1 MATGV
6 PAYSR
11 YRHRRMPPFARSE
24 PARPPRLAW
33 VLVALLACLAGP
45 AIWGAATARA
55 ALTLDKS
62 APPRVLLGDE
72 STVTLRA
79 TNDAAGPYGYN
90 LTFRDVLPAGVSYVA
105 GSARFGST
113 EVEPTVIANAP
124 AAGQTTLIFENVSDI
139 SVNGSQSLTYRVR
152 HAASGAGAF
161 QIGASYVNQAAAYA
175 NTNPRIVPA
184 FSATGAPQTS
194 ATGMTSNTAQ
204 ATTQV
209 AAIKIEKSEPNSEG
223 EIMRGVHDHQTVY
236 TLKVTNN
243 GIHPTTG
250 ITVDDYLPAGLE
262 FLACGT
268 VDNTTSAGTNLG
280 ETEEYDGSGAINASG
295 NRPGSL
301 DVAKCRAAALVETV
315 STDPDGIGPLPP
327 AVYTHVRWTNLGQL
341 QPGETVEIQYVA
353 AIPLRENTLN
363 WATASAKTGGTVPAT
378 TGEQAANLGNNSGPE
393 TTDEQRLTNYA
404 TASGI
409 YRGNDSNPALHL
421 PVSDETTLT
430 RTAEDL
436 AVVKS
441 VDPGEIRQNGIS
453 TWSLLFRTSEYR
465 RVTGGV
471 VTDKL
476 PNGLCPLG
484 SVNYERTTAPAPG
497 AANAECNPASGQTP
511 SLNYASAVENADG
524 TWTLGWNLPNLA
536 PSAEYEVT
544 FPTRTRRFY
553 QQNYADDASNPV
565 RAGDSWTNTIDVT
578 GDDHRICAP
587 GNANCTG
594 SPADRIDGDG
604 PDSRTVIDASSASQT
619 SGGISIDKKVLDPTA
634 TGVATPI
641 SCTAAQTANPNA
653 YVDASTVPTYGPGDR
668 ICWRLRVDFSSSVD
682 TGQPVIRD
690 FIPAGMVYDNGS
702 AQRTARDTLTGVT
715 VDATGAA
722 ADRVLSW
729 SLADVNTANQVF
741 EWTFS
746 TTVAANAIPVSAEQT
761 ISGNL
766 MKLAYRNTGGQTFS
780 LRDRVE
786 AQIIKPVVGL
796 VKDVTAVTPTG
807 GAMIAAGNATNV
819 PVGSTVSYRVRL
831 SNNGGETARR
841 TQVWDDLPAGITCA
855 DVPTLAISD
864 GGSCA
869 AVPLLTGRY
878 RITWDAA
885 DAITVPA
892 GGTKDLTYTVIVPQG
907 LRPVADLTN
916 TAGVVQYERDTNTGT
931 GTDAFVPAS
940 NIDPTKT
947 VTNAPRADDPAT
959 ITLRDVAVAKT
970 IVGTSV
976 DETGNDA
983 SSQATIGERIDYQIK
998 ITVPAGTTLNGT
1010 PTLTDTVN
1018 ARMTLLSSPAAAV
1031 SRSGGSAPTAGQPVL
1046 STSGN
1051 VLSLVFNGGYV
1062 NSAATDAVFTVTFST
1077 RVNDTSNDTNSR
1089 GKTLP
1094 NSATFTWLPN
1104 SGDTTT
1110 TTKTANAPNVT
1121 IVEPNLTVG
1130 KVAALTS
1137 NLMMQTN
1144 TVSAGDGVRY
1154 TVYPRN
1160 QTGTNVAPSHETVTV
1175 DTVPVGITPRKPD
1188 GSPVTATGDQVGVSG
1203 FPIGT
1208 WNAANRTITWSHG
1221 TLVPGAVPTLNY
1233 EADVDSPA
1241 PAGAVLTNSVTTTGT
1256 SLAGTD
1262 PNERTSTS
1270 ARNTGYT
1277 ATATKPLTVEG
1288 GNLTKTAASSRA
1300 TIGDLIDYTVE
1311 YTLPP
1316 NVAFYDLTFIDTLPD
1331 GVEYAGNKAVACLPS
1346 CTGILS
1352 PDAPELHQEARGAN
1366 GKQRLAFVV
1375 EDVAPAPTARTI
1387 RLTYQGRIMTAF
1399 SAVPAPSSPLD
1410 AGDVL
1415 TNSVSVYYNATDKGG
1430 MPDDFPGPSGFDGSS
1445 GPETAS
1451 VTVKEPRLTLD
1462 KHVSGIP
1469 AGDDSDRRS
1478 TQPGD
1483 SYTYT
1488 VKVTNT
1494 GTSPAYDIDITDT
1507 PGSKLTNVV
1516 ANAAGVSPAAS
1527 ATVVDGNGNDGT
1539 LAWHVA
1545 GPLAPGDTITLT
1557 YTADLADSS
1566 QLTAD
1571 ETVVNTA
1578 KVPSY
1583 WGSTTTEHT
1592 NDPTGFREYTTNPP
1606 TDTVTLDVRLPKVTV
1621 SKTTGGAGFPESAN
1635 AEVGES
1641 FPWRI
1646 VITNPSPS
1654 SVAKDVKVVD
1664 VLPAG
1669 WTFKT
1674 GTASFV
1680 STPTRPDVFSSVPT
1694 IVTATTGDT
1703 LTWADIGDIAPGGQV
1718 VLTFDAVPDLA
1729 SRPNA
1734 NPQVNDVTVTAKDSD
1749 DQTGSADGPYEDDDT
1764 ANANL
1769 QLPVLT
1775 VAKTP
1780 DGANAIAGTTNNY
1793 TVVVR
1798 NTSTTAP
1805 ARNVV
1810 VTDVLE
1816 AHQSY
1821 VAGTATASPTTG
1833 FAEVAPVVDEGD
1845 DDDPTDDTT
1854 TIGWTIA
1861 SIPANGSVTITVPV
1875 KVPAGLAAGTTLR
1888 NGVSVVSREI
1898 TTPVTDNG
1906 SFLSTVSTDVGVVKT
1921 VTAPTA
1927 NAVPGQ
1933 NITYSVV
1940 ATNHG
1945 PSVATGVVVKD
1956 TLPSTLTL
1964 VSAPGCVADVND
1976 ARALTCDVGTLAVD
1990 GERTFTVTA
1999 KVAASATGSI
2009 SNTATVTSTTPDG
2022 NTTNNSSTAPKSLS
2036 PLADLVVTKTVSK
2049 ATVLQGEQFSY
2060 TVKVRNDGPSDAV
2073 SVTLTDTLPAAS
2085 KVVLVTTGT
2094 DTDTGTCTPA
2104 TATNSVSC
2112 AIGTLTP
2119 GQTATIT
2126 VVAKAVAVGTFNNVA
2141 AATTTTT
2148 ESSTTNNSGNVDV
2161 TVDPVANIG
2170 IEKTA
2175 AATVAANG
2183 NLTYTLRLFNDGPS
2197 PATNVVVEDEL
2208 PAGVSF
2214 LSWTASDGNCSFS
2227 GGTLTCNLA
2236 QLPVSQG
2243 AVPDPTVLVTVK
2255 VPWAL
2260 ADTTLSNTATIEAD
2274 EADQTPTDDE
2284 STATTDVG
2292 PAANLKTVKTAPVLP
2307 VPQSVSYEYEVSV
2320 TNAGPST
2327 AVAAKLSDPMPT
2339 GVTALAATSDVG
2351 TCTITANVVGCDF
2364 GDLAKDATATVTI
2377 TARGDRPGTPTNVAT
2392 ATSTTP
2398 EVDPTDNADDADV
2411 EILAASDVAIVKTA
2425 PATVEANSLLTYT
2438 LEITNNG
2445 PSDATDVTVTDNLP
2459 PNVDFRSADAGCT
2472 AVSGTVTCDIGDLAE
2487 GDTVEREI
2495 TVFVPY
2501 AIGGQSLTNI
2511 ATVTATEVDLV
2522 PENNSSQAT
2531 TVVDDVAD
2539 LVVTKTAG
2547 GAVAG
2552 GQATWT
2558 VVVRNDGP
2566 TAAKAVK
2573 ITDELPAGTTVRS
2586 AQPSVGTCSGSG
2598 RDLVCELGTIASGGS
2613 AQITIVADVAADLTG
2628 QQLRNTATATSPTA
2642 DPDETNN
2649 TGTADVVVSPAPP
2662 TSPDLHVT
2670 KVASTTK
2677 PELGKALNYRI
2688 EVTNRGQVTANDVR
2702 LTDTMSTNVVV
2713 GKITATQGRCS
2724 SAKST
2729 VDCRLGAIAP
2739 GQKVTVVVTVT
2750 PITAGALSNTVSVA
2764 AEGQSDE
2771 QVLDNR
2777 AVANVTVD
2785 AKRATATI
2793 SKKASRTSVQGGKT
2807 VTYAITVKMGKRA
2820 GSNLRVCD
2828 RLPHGL
2834 AFVRATGAQ
2843 FRKGQACWTIPY
2855 LGAGKSKTVRIV
2867 ARTDRSDR
2875 ARRVTN
2881 TAVLTGG
2888 NVARRK
2894 ASAAVRIAPALA
2906 RPGGV
2911 TG

>member
-1 MATGV
+1 
-6 PAYSR
+6 
-11 YRHRRMPPFARSE
+11 MPPFTRSAFAC
-24 PARPPRLAW
+24 PSFSRPPRLAW
-33 VLVALLACLAGP
+33 LVAAVLLCLAGP
-45 AIWGAATARA
+45 AIWGAASARA

-62 APPRVLLGDE
+62 APSRVLFGNE

-79 TNDAAGPYGYN
+79 TNNAAGPYGYN
-90 LTFRDVLPAGVSYVA
+90 LTFRDVLPAGVSYVP
-105 GSARFGST
+105 GSAQFGST
-113 EVEPTVIANAP
+113 TVDPTVIANAP
-124 AAGQTTLIFENVSDI
+124 SVGQTTLIFENVSDI
-139 SVNGSQSLTYRVR
+139 SINGTQSVTYRVS
-152 HAASGAGAF
+152 HQTSGSGALA
-161 QIGASYVNQAAAYA
+161 IGNSYVNQATAYA
-175 NTNPRIVPA
+175 NQLPRIVPA
-184 FSATGAPQTS
+184 FTATGAPVAS
-194 ATGMTSNTAQ
+194 GTGMTSNTAQ

-236 TLKVTNN
+236 TLRVTNN

-250 ITVDDYLPAGLE
+250 ITVNDYLPAGLE
-262 FLACGT
+262 FLGCGT
-268 VDNTTSAGTNLG
+268 EDNTTSAGTNLG
-280 ETEEYDGSGAINASG
+280 ETEEYPGSGAIDAPG
-295 NRPGSL
+295 NRPSGL
-301 DVAKCRAAALVETV
+301 DASKCHAPAAVTTEMV
-315 STDPDGIGPLPP
+315 DPDGAAGPLPQ
-327 AVYTHVRWTNLGQL
+327 AVYTHVRWTGLGTL
-341 QPGETVEIQYVA
+341 QPGETIELQYVA
-353 AIPLRENTLN
+353 AVPLRANTMN
-363 WATASAKTGGTVPAT
+363 WATATARTGGAVPAT
-378 TGEQAANLGNNSGPE
+378 TGAQTANLGNNSGPE

-404 TASGI
+404 TAEGI
-409 YRGNDSNPALHL
+409 YRGDDPNPALRL

-441 VDPGEIRQNGIS
+441 VDPGEITQNGIS

-465 RVTGGV
+465 RVTGGA
-471 VTDKL
+471 VTDTL

-484 SVNYERTTAPAPG
+484 AQNYERTPP
-497 AANAECNPASGQTP
+497 AANAECNPVSGQTP
-511 SLNYASAVENADG
+511 SLAYADVEEQADG
-524 TWTLGWNLPNLA
+524 SWTIGWNLPDLA
-536 PSAEYEVT
+536 PSTEYEVT

-553 QQNYADDASNPV
+553 QQNFANDTANPV
-565 RAGDSWTNTIDVT
+565 RAGDSWTNTVDVT
-578 GDDHRICAP
+578 GDDHRIC
-587 GNANCTG
+587 GDGDVDCTG
-594 SPADRIDGDG
+594 SADRIDGDG

-619 SGGISIDKKVLDPTA
+619 SGGISIDKTVLDPTA
-634 TGVATPI
+634 SGVATPV

-653 YVDASTVPTYGPGDR
+653 YVDAPTVPTYGPGDR

-682 TGQPVIRD
+682 TGEPVIRD
-690 FIPAGMVYDNGS
+690 FIPAGMEYENGS
-702 AQRTARDTLTGVT
+702 AQVTSRNTLTGVT
-715 VDATGAA
+715 VDTSAA

-729 SLADVNTANQVF
+729 SLADVDTSNQVF
-741 EWTFS
+741 EWTFA
-746 TTVAANAIPVSAEQT
+746 TIVTPAVMPINAEQT
-761 ISGNL
+761 ITGNL

-786 AQIIKPVVGL
+786 AQIVKPVVGL
-796 VKDVTAVTPTG
+796 VKDVTAVNPLG
-807 GAMIAAGNATNV
+807 GATISGGNATNV
-819 PVGSTVSYRVRL
+819 PVGSAVTYRVRL
-831 SNNGGETARR
+831 NNSGDEAARR
-841 TQVWDDLPAGITCA
+841 TEVWDNLPAGITCA
-855 DVPTLAISD
+855 DVVLGSISD

-869 AVPLLTGRY
+869 QIPLTTNY

-885 DAITVPA
+885 DAILVPA
-892 GGTKDLTYTVIVPQG
+892 NGTKNLTYAVTVPQG
-907 LRPVADLTN
+907 LPPVANLTN
-916 TAGVVQYERDTNTGT
+916 TAGVVQYERDTNAGVGGAQT
-931 GTDAFVPAS
+931 FVPAN
-940 NIDPTKT
+940 NIDPSRAPAA
-947 VTNAPRADDPAT
+947 NAPRADDPAT
-959 ITLRDVAVAKT
+959 ITLRDVSVAKA
-970 IVGTSV
+970 IVSTSV
-976 DETGNDA
+976 NESGNNA
-983 SSQATIGERIDYQIK
+983 TTQATIGETIDYQIT
-998 ITVPAGTTLNGT
+998 ITVPAGTSLSGI
-1010 PTLTDTVN
+1010 PTMRDAVDPRMLPFANATVTQTGG
-1018 ARMTLLSSPAAAV
+1018 AAPAAGDPKLTLV
-1031 SRSGGSAPTAGQPVL
+1031 GQTQAL
-1046 STSGN
+1046 TFEN
-1051 VLSLVFNGGYV
+1051 GYV
-1062 NSAATDAVFTVTFST
+1062 NTATTDAVFTVRFTA
-1077 RVNDTSNDTNSR
+1077 RVRDVTTPADANRR
-1089 GKTLP
+1089 GQTLP
-1094 NSATFTWLPN
+1094 NSASFSWSRSPSDPTIVTR
-1104 SGDTTT
+1104 SGS
-1110 TTKTANAPNVT
+1110 APNVT
-1121 IVEPNLTVG
+1121 IVEPNLTTS

-1137 NLMMQTN
+1137 NLTAQTN

-1154 TVYPRN
+1154 TIDVRN
-1160 QTGTNVAPSHETVTV
+1160 QSGTNVSPSHETLAV
-1175 DTVPVGITPRKPD
+1175 DTVPTGITPRKTD
-1188 GSPVTATGDQVGVSG
+1188 GTPVTATGDQVGIAG
-1203 FPIGT
+1203 FPVGT
-1208 WNAANRTITWSHG
+1208 WNAAARTITWSTIG
-1221 TLVPGAVPTLNY
+1221 TLNAGAQTYLIY

-1241 PAGAVLTNSVTTTGT
+1241 PAGAVYTNSVTVTGT
-1256 SLAGTD
+1256 SLSGSD

-1270 ARNTGYT
+1270 AYNTGYT
-1277 ATATKPLTVEG
+1277 ATATKPLTVNG
-1288 GNLTKTAASSRA
+1288 GALTKTAVSPRA
-1300 TIGDLIDYTVE
+1300 TIGDLIDYTIE
-1311 YTLPP
+1311 YTLPA
-1316 NVAFYDLTFIDTLPD
+1316 NVAFYDLLVNDYLPN
-1331 GVEYAGNKAVACLPS
+1331 GVDYVAGSAQTSCLPA
-1346 CTGILS
+1346 CTFTGTAAS
-1352 PDAPELHQEARGAN
+1352 PDELSAPRSVSSGQGQHGWFLDDIAA
-1366 GKQRLAFVV
+1366 
-1375 EDVAPAPTARTI
+1375 APTARTLRI
-1387 RLTYQGRIMTAF
+1387 TYQGRINADYYLPSTA
-1399 SAVPAPSSPLD
+1399 AVK
-1410 AGDVL
+1410 AGDIL
-1415 TNSVSVYYNATDKGG
+1415 TNQVQVQYNASNKLTGPLTG
-1430 MPDDFPGPSGFDGSS
+1430 FPNPNNYDVRTN
-1445 GPETAS
+1445 PETAS
-1451 VTVKEPRLTLD
+1451 VTVKEPKLTLD

-1469 AGDDSDRRS
+1469 VGDDSDRRD

-1507 PGSKLTNVV
+1507 PSDKLTNVV
-1516 ANAAGVSPAAS
+1516 ATAAGVSPSGS
-1527 ATVVDGNGNDGT
+1527 ATVVDGNGDDGA
-1539 LAWHVA
+1539 LVWHVA
-1545 GPLAPGDTITLT
+1545 GPLAPGDSITLT

-1566 QLTAD
+1566 QLHAN

-1583 WGSTTTEHT
+1583 WNASETERDD
-1592 NDPTGFREYTTNPP
+1592 DPDDGFREYTANPP
-1606 TDTVTLDVRLPKVTV
+1606 TDTVTLDVRLPNVAV
-1621 SKTTGGAGFPESAN
+1621 SKTTGGSGFPESAN

-1669 WTFKT
+1669 WSYVSGSAALSPAGPNAAPTVT
-1674 GTASFV
+1674 TAS
-1680 STPTRPDVFSSVPT
+1680 
-1694 IVTATTGDT
+1694 TGDT
-1703 LTWADIGDIAPGGQV
+1703 LTWTNIGDIAPGGQV
-1718 VLTFDAVPDLA
+1718 VLTFNAVPDLA

-1749 DQTGSADGPYEDDDT
+1749 GQTGSAAGPYEDDDT

-1780 DGANAIAGTTNNY
+1780 DGANAIAGTTNSY
-1793 TVVVR
+1793 SVVVR

-1805 ARNVV
+1805 ARDVV
-1810 VTDVLE
+1810 VTDVLQ

-1821 VAGTATASPTTG
+1821 VAGTATASPATG
-1833 FAEVAPVVDEGD
+1833 FSEVAPVVDEGD
-1845 DDDPTDDTT
+1845 EDDPADDTT
-1854 TIGWTIA
+1854 TIGWKIA
-1861 SIPANGSVTITVPV
+1861 SIPAGGSVTITVPV
-1875 KVPAGLAAGTTLR
+1875 NVPAGLPAGTTLR
-1888 NGVSVVSREI
+1888 NGVSVESREI
-1898 TTPVTDNG
+1898 TTPVTDDG

-1921 VTAPTA
+1921 VTAPTT

-1933 NITYSVV
+1933 NITYSIV

-1945 PSVATGVVVKD
+1945 PSVATGVVVSD
-1956 TLPSTLTL
+1956 PLPSSLELVEASGCNSAGQTLT
-1964 VSAPGCVADVND
+1964 CN
-1976 ARALTCDVGTLAVD
+1976 VGTLGVGAT
-1990 GERTFTVTA
+1990 RTMTVTA
-1999 KVAASATGSI
+1999 KVAASATGTI

-2022 NTTNNSSTAPKSLS
+2022 NQSNNSSTAPKSLS
-2036 PLADLVVTKTVSK
+2036 PNADLVVTKDVSK

-2073 SVTLTDTLPAAS
+2073 DVVLSDPLPAG
-2085 KVVLVTTGT
+2085 VVLVAAGT
-2094 DTDTGTCTPA
+2094 ETDTGSCPIVPLSNVLSCT
-2104 TATNSVSC
+2104 
-2112 AIGTLTP
+2112 IGTLTP

-2126 VVAKAVAVGTFNNVA
+2126 VVAKAVDVGTFTNVA
-2141 AATTTTT
+2141 TATTTTT
-2148 ESSTTNNSGNVDV
+2148 ETTTTNNHDDVDV
-2161 TVDPVANIG
+2161 TVGPVANIG

-2175 AATVAANG
+2175 NATVAANDE
-2183 NLTYTLRLFNDGPS
+2183 LTYTLRLFNDGPS

-2208 PAGVSF
+2208 PTGVEFVSAAAGCTYAAATRTVTCERATLAVSG
-2214 LSWTASDGNCSFS
+2214 D
-2227 GGTLTCNLA
+2227 
-2236 QLPVSQG
+2236 PDD
-2243 AVPDPTVLVTVK
+2243 DPTYEITVK

-2260 ADTTLSNTATIEAD
+2260 ADTTLENTATIRAD
-2274 EADQTPTDDE
+2274 EEDQTPADDS
-2284 STATTDVG
+2284 STAETEVG
-2292 PAANLKTVKTAPVLP
+2292 PAANLKTVKTAPTLP
-2307 VPQSVSYEYEVSV
+2307 VPQGVSYEYEITV

-2327 AVAAKLSDPMPT
+2327 AVDAKLSDPMPT

-2351 TCTITANVVGCDF
+2351 TCAITANVVDCAF
-2364 GDLAKDATATVTI
+2364 GDLAEDATATVTV
-2377 TARGDRPGTPTNVAT
+2377 TARGDQPGTPDNVAT
-2392 ATSTTP
+2392 ASSNTP
-2398 EVDPTDNADDADV
+2398 EVDPDDNEDNAEV
-2411 EILAASDVAIVKTA
+2411 EILAASDVAIVKSA
-2425 PATVEANSLLTYT
+2425 PAKVEANSLLTYT

-2459 PNVDFRSADAGCT
+2459 QNVDFRSADTGCT
-2472 AVSGTVTCDIGDLAE
+2472 AASGTVTCVVGDLEAGE
-2487 GDTVEREI
+2487 TVERKV

-2522 PENNSSQAT
+2522 PENNSSQVT

-2573 ITDELPAGTTVRS
+2573 LVDELPAGTTIRS

-2598 RDLVCELGTIASGGS
+2598 RDVVCELGTIAAGGG

-2662 TSPDLHVT
+2662 TNPDLHVT

-2677 PELGKALNYRI
+2677 PELGKALDYRI

-2713 GKITATQGRCS
+2713 DKVTATQGRCT

-2729 VDCRLGAIAP
+2729 VECGLGAIAP

-2750 PITAGALSNTVSVA
+2750 PITAGALSNTVSVT
-2764 AEGQSDE
+2764 AEGQSE
-2771 QVLDNR
+2771 ERVLDNR
-2777 AVANVTVD
+2777 AVANVTVE

-2793 SKKASRTSVQGGKT
+2793 SKKASRKSVKGGKT
-2807 VTYAITVKMGKRA
+2807 VTYTITVKMGKRA

-2855 LGAGKSKTVRIV
+2855 LGANKTKTLRIV

-2881 TAVLTGG
+2881 TAVLTGR